1 MSEPQAPSVTALGQ
15 FLLSHSPVID
25 SKRQVVATRLT
36 VFPAAPGATPDAAAL
51 LQALYGVWPAP
62 APSEVLDDTSAAQ
75 ETGEEP
81 LNLTLRQVDEAT
93 AAAAAAANA
102 KAMRLNKTSAQRG
115 AASAAGM
122 QPSASQTLSADALRA
137 AGMSVPSTLAV
148 TAKPQARQPAFT
160 AVALNIADEALLRAV
175 LLAAPAPHLMIEVPA
190 FLAADASLTA
200 SLRALQANGT
210 LLLIKGRPLQ
220 NLAPEVLACFTHA
233 VVQADDERRGLPSV
247 QPGQRAISNL
257 QSGVRTT
264 AAANQ
269 AFERGALAVVGW
281 PMDDAMPASNGRA
294 KVPSDVQVVMEL
306 INGVDR
312 ELPVPRLEALL
323 KRDPTVAFRLMRY
336 LNSAAFGMTVEI
348 NSFSHALM
356 LLGYQRLKRWLA
368 LLLASSCRGINMQ
381 PLMHAAVHRGLLM
394 EELARSQ
401 GDAEVRSEMFICG
414 IFSLLDKLLQQPFS
428 EMLSSIPVPERVQ
441 QALLGEGGPYGAYL
455 DLVRAIED
463 ESVYDIRENAA
474 ALMLSPAEVN
484 QALLRALLAGKKLDD

>member
-1 MSEPQAPSVTALGQ
+1 MSEITAPSAAVLGQ
-15 FLLSHSPVID
+15 FLLGHSPVID
-25 SKRQVVATRLT
+25 TKRQVIATRVT
-36 VFPAAPGATPDAAAL
+36 VFPATPGATPDAAAL
-51 LQALYGVWPAP
+51 LHTLYGVWPAP
-62 APSEVLDDTSAAQ
+62 APAAVE
-75 ETGEEP
+75 ETACAQTEGEAP
-81 LNLTLRQVDEAT
+81 LNLTLRQVDEAA

-102 KAMRLNKTSAQRG
+102 KAMRLNKPGAQRSG
-115 AASAAGM
+115 AAPAATAM
-122 QPSASQTLSADALRA
+122 SADALRA
-137 AGMSVPSTLAV
+137 AGMSIPSALA
-148 TAKPQARQPAFT
+148 TKPNATPKQPAFT
-160 AVALNIADEALLRAV
+160 SLALNIADEPLLRAV
-175 LLAAPAPHLMIEVPA
+175 LAESPAPHLMIEVPA
-190 FLAADASLTA
+190 FLAADASLA
-200 SLRALQANGT
+200 PSLRRLRDNGNA
-210 LLLIKGRPLQ
+210 LLIKGRPLQ
-220 NLAPEVLACFTHA
+220 SLPPDVLACFTHA
-233 VVQADDERRGLPSV
+233 VVQSDDERRGLPSA
-247 QPGQRAISNL
+247 QPGQRAIANL

-264 AAANQ
+264 ASANQ

-281 PMDDAMPASNGRA
+281 PMDDPMPVSNGRA

-312 ELPVPRLEALL
+312 ELPVPRLEATL

-368 LLLASSCRGINMQ
+368 LLLASSCKGINMQ

-441 QALLGEGGPYGAYL
+441 QALLGEGGPYGPYL
-455 DLVRAIED
+455 DLVRAMED
-463 ESVYDIRENAA
+463 ESVFDIRENAA

-484 QALLRALLAGKKLDD
+484 QALLRALLAGKKVDT